1 MSATN
6 HTANYNLPQFIG
18 SDKPAWLTDVNGAMS
33 AIDLGIAAAQAKA
46 DGADTKADT
55 VGANLETLS
64 GSVTTL
70 DTAVTTLS
78 GTVTS
83 QGGTINTIT
92 SLIGNGEPT
101 TTDKTIIGA
110 INELDA
116 ERDAEDI
123 SYDNTTSGL
132 TASNVQ
138 AAIDEV
144 AAGAVT
150 PEADDVVYDNTTS
163 GLTATNVQAAIDEL
177 AGAGPSPAAEHGV
190 YELWENSDITQAFAS
205 QNVVINNF
213 DSTKYDAIWIVV
225 EDQVSEGLGGR
236 IFEFDRDILTE
247 QYSGSRGITYCE
259 LEPTGGKVRGDIRT
273 VAISLS
279 GTTLTITFG
288 DCTNYVLNSYG
299 SAAVSTTQNL
309 HLVPVRIL
317 GLAHNA

>member
-110 INELDA
+110 INEVNAKVGNVDA
-116 ERDAEDI
+116 ADV
-123 SYDNTTSGL
+123 SYTNTTSGL
-132 TASNVQ
+132 TA
-138 AAIDEV
+138 
-144 AAGAVT
+144 
-150 PEADDVVYDNTTS
+150 DDV
-163 GLTATNVQAAIDEL
+163 QEAIDEL
-177 AGAGPSPAAEHGV
+177 KA
-190 YELWENSDITQAFAS
+190 DI
-205 QNVVINNF
+205 
-213 DSTKYDAIWIVV
+213 DAIQPGGGGADLNFTVSGDFTVTTSNGTVTANKTDVKLLANADKSIGKIYGNIQIASPTMVASSWNTIATLTNSEMPTVSAAYDINIGFSWSFLNNDIDFMPTRLHFNTDGTV
-225 EDQVSEGLGGR
+225 EVQV
-236 IFEFDRDILTE
+236 
-247 QYSGSRGITYCE
+247 YSGGAYTYGYIGVSLTPCIYI
-259 LEPTGGKVRGDIRT
+259 LKDLGD
-273 VAISLS
+273 
-279 GTTLTITFG
+279 
-288 DCTNYVLNSYG
+288 
-299 SAAVSTTQNL
+299 
-309 HLVPVRIL
+309 
-317 GLAHNA
+317 

>member
-110 INELDA
+110 INELNG

-123 SYDNTTSGL
+123 AYDNTTSGL

-150 PEADDVVYDNTTS
+150 PEADDVAYDNTTS

-177 AGAGPSPAAEHGV
+177 VAGGAGGGADLNFTVSGTATVTSAVGTVNSVSTSVKALLNASSSIGKIYGGIIINSVTVPAGASWNTVATISIPVLPTIAESYNIEFG
-190 YELWENSDITQAFAS
+190 YSTL
-205 QNVVINNF
+205 INNATGYYAMPLTRMKF
-213 DSTKYDAIWIVV
+213 NTDKTIDV
-225 EDQVSEGLGGR
+225 QVMASGFTTDNIFINLTPCIYILKDLG
-236 IFEFDRDILTE
+236 D
-247 QYSGSRGITYCE
+247 
-259 LEPTGGKVRGDIRT
+259 
-273 VAISLS
+273 
-279 GTTLTITFG
+279 
-288 DCTNYVLNSYG
+288 
-299 SAAVSTTQNL
+299 
-309 HLVPVRIL
+309 
-317 GLAHNA
+317 